1 MHPEIIT
8 SQFSQSMCKVDIK
21 TITRVNSNMIN
32 HVKAG
37 SIHVQNSKDG
47 KIVVPVHLLGSHQYR
62 MSIDRV
68 NEIYDQARR
77 SVVGSM
83 IPKK

>member
-1 MHPEIIT
+1 
-8 SQFSQSMCKVDIK
+8 
-21 TITRVNSNMIN
+21 MIN

-83 IPKK
+83 VPKK

>member
-1 MHPEIIT
+1 
-8 SQFSQSMCKVDIK
+8 MCKVDIK
-21 TITRVNSNMIN
+21 TITRVNSNMIS
-32 HVKAG
+32 HVKVG
-37 SIHVQNSKDG
+37 SIHAQNSRDG
-47 KIVVPVHLLGSHQYR
+47 KIDVPVHLLGSHNYR

-83 IPKK
+83 VPKK